1 MPQRYF
7 RQLFIRGHTIW
18 EPKNMLQIILAIIK
32 FIPTA
37 IELINSIK
45 ADNEGHM
52 AVSLETQARAI
63 EASILL
69 KEIKRKD
76 LTDEE
81 LIEAAKSLKS
91 LLS

>member
-1 MPQRYF
+1 
-7 RQLFIRGHTIW
+7 
-18 EPKNMLQIILAIIK
+18 MLSIILALIK

-52 AVSLETQARAI
+52 ATSLETQARAI
-63 EASILL
+63 EASIIL

-76 LTDEE
+76 LTDDE

-91 LLS
+91 LLT

>member
-1 MPQRYF
+1 M
-7 RQLFIRGHTIW
+7 IS
-18 EPKNMLQIILAIIK
+18 IILALIK
-32 FIPTA
+32 FIPTV
-37 IELINSIK
+37 IELLNSFK
-45 ADNEGHM
+45 PENEGHM
-52 AVSLETQARAI
+52 ATSLETQARAI
-63 EASILL
+63 EASILI

>member
-1 MPQRYF
+1 MS
-7 RQLFIRGHTIW
+7 
-18 EPKNMLQIILAIIK
+18 IILALIK
-32 FIPTA
+32 FIPT
-37 IELINSIK
+37 IVDLMSSIRS
-45 ADNEGHM
+45 DRDGHM
-52 AVSLETQARAI
+52 ATSLETQLRAT
-63 EASILL
+63 ETSILI